1 MPATLRSV
9 LGAVAAVPIALGLF
23 YLMQSLIDTQF
34 EQEDVKTRK
43 IADIVVPDK
52 VIETNLKEV
61 LPEKVEDPDEP
72 PPDME
77 PLDFDMDVDMNSANM
92 APTVAMNVSIN
103 ASGLSSGD
111 GEYLPIVKVAPIYP
125 RRAQT
130 RGITGY
136 CIVTYT
142 VTTTGAIR
150 DPYVENE
157 TDCSPKGIFERASIK
172 AALKFKYKPRV
183 VDGEAIEVAG
193 VQNKFTYELEGGRR

>member
-9 LGAVAAVPIALGLF
+9 IGAVAAVPIALGLF

-61 LPEKVEDPDEP
+61 LPERVEDPDEP

-130 RGITGY
+130 RGISGT

-150 DPYVENE
+150 DPYIENE

-183 VDGEAIEVAG
+183 VDGQAIEVAG
-193 VQNKFTYELEGGRR
+193 VRNKFTYELEGGRR

>member
-1 MPATLRSV
+1 MPATLRSIV
-9 LGAVAAVPIALGLF
+9 GAVAAVPIALGLF

-130 RGITGY
+130 RGISGT

-150 DPYVENE
+150 DPYIENE

-183 VDGEAIEVAG
+183 VDGQAIEVAG
-193 VQNKFTYELEGGRR
+193 VRNKFTYELEGGRR

>member
-1 MPATLRSV
+1 MPATLRSIV
-9 LGAVAAVPIALGLF
+9 GAVAAVPIALGLF

-77 PLDFDMDVDMNSANM
+77 PLDFDTDLDMSTANM
-92 APTVAMNVSIN
+92 APTVAVNVSIN

-111 GEYLPIVKVAPIYP
+111 GKYLPIVKVAPIYP

-157 TDCSPKGIFERASIK
+157 TDCSPKGIFERASLK

-183 VDGEAIEVAG
+183 VDGQAIEVAG

>member
-1 MPATLRSV
+1 MPATLRSIV
-9 LGAVAAVPIALGLF
+9 GAVAAVPIALGLF

-77 PLDFDMDVDMNSANM
+77 PLDFDTDLDMSTANM
-92 APTVAMNVSIN
+92 APTVAVNVSIN
-103 ASGLSSGD
+103 ASGLSSVD

-136 CIVTYT
+136 CIVTYS

-157 TDCSPKGIFERASIK
+157 TDCSPKGIFERASLK

-183 VDGEAIEVAG
+183 VDGQAIEVAG
-193 VQNKFTYELEGGRR
+193 VQNKFTYELEGGR